1 LVEFGVSVLKK
12 FIVFMMLSI
21 FAFASMQKIEQKIC
35 NKILLS
41 IFKEKR
47 FIKVWSNSRSSF
59 ENLKDEKFLF
69 VEISDQ
75 ADILIVDHYEDILAD
90 KPIFVKKYHLLR
102 KYKDRT
108 IGGFYWQKG
117 RPNIIFLKSNLKK
130 YNIKLPDEF
139 SRYVEENR

>member
-1 LVEFGVSVLKK
+1 MKK
-12 FIVFMMLSI
+12 LMFFILLSI
-21 FAFASMQKIEQKIC
+21 FAFGSMQEIEQKIC

-47 FIKVWSNSRSSF
+47 FIKVWYNSKNHYK
-59 ENLKDEKFLF
+59 NLKDKKFLF
-69 VEISDQ
+69 VEIPDQ
-75 ADILIVDHYEDILAD
+75 ADILIVDHYEEILAD

-102 KYKDRT
+102 KYKNRA

-117 RPNIIFLKSNLKK
+117 RPNIIFLKSNLQK

>member
-1 LVEFGVSVLKK
+1 
-12 FIVFMMLSI
+12 
-21 FAFASMQKIEQKIC
+21 MQEVEQKIC

-47 FIKVWSNSRSSF
+47 FIKVWFNSRNPYK
-59 ENLKDEKFLF
+59 NLKDKKFLF
-69 VEISDQ
+69 VEIPDQ

-102 KYKDRT
+102 KYKNRA

-117 RPNIIFLKSNLKK
+117 RPNIIFLKSNLQK